1 MFRSKNFKLTVFA
14 CYIAY
19 ITQAIVNNFA
29 PLLFLTFNRNYN
41 IPLAQIGLLV
51 TVNFVTQIIVDFVSA
66 KLVDKIGYR
75 ISIVAGHIFSVLGFV
90 GMAIL
95 PEILPPFLGIAICI
109 VLYAI
114 GGGVA
119 EVLVSPILEACPG
132 DEKEAAMSL
141 LHSFYCWGSV
151 LVILVSTL
159 LFKFIGIEYWK
170 FISCGRAL
178 IPLFNSFFFCFV
190 PINILVSKEEKMPIR
205 QLLVSSIFWKL
216 VILMICA
223 GASELAISQWA
234 SAFVESGLNL
244 SKMIGDLVG
253 PCLFAVLMG
262 ISRVFHSK
270 IGSKVEIDKYLK
282 VSALLCILGYLMI
295 VFSPFP
301 FISLIGCGI
310 CGLAVAAMWP
320 GTFSLATKTCP
331 HGGTA
336 LFAFL
341 ALAGDVG
348 CSAGPTIAGFVS
360 SACND
365 VLKWG
370 LLTAIAFPLIMFT
383 VLSFTFTKGNVK

>member
-1 MFRSKNFKLTVFA
+1 MKLKSYKSTIFA

-29 PLLFLTFNRNYN
+29 PLLFLTFHRTYN
-41 IPLAQIGLLV
+41 IPLGQIGLLV
-51 TVNFVTQIIVDFVSA
+51 TINFVTQIVVDFVSA

-75 ISIVAGHIFSVLGFV
+75 TSIVAGHVFSVLGFL

-95 PEILPPFLGIAICI
+95 PEILPPFVGISICVI
-109 VLYAI
+109 LYAI

-151 LVILVSTL
+151 LVILLSTL
-159 LFKFIGIEYWK
+159 IFKIFGIESWK
-170 FISCGRAL
+170 YVSCFWA
-178 IPLFNSFFFCFV
+178 IVPLFNAVFFSIV
-190 PINILVSKEEKMPIR
+190 PINTLVADEEKMSIKE
-205 QLLVSSIFWKL
+205 LFSMKIFWIL

-234 SAFVESGLNL
+234 SAFAESGLKI
-244 SKMIGDLVG
+244 SKTAGDLAG
-253 PCLFAVLMG
+253 PCAFAVLMG
-262 ISRVFHSK
+262 CSRVFHSK
-270 IGSKVEIDKYLK
+270 VGTKWNIKAYLSGSAI
-282 VSALLCILGYLMI
+282 LCILGYLL
-295 VFSPFP
+295 VVLSPWP

-320 GTFSLATKTCP
+320 GTFSLATKNCP
-331 HGGTA
+331 KGGTA
-336 LFAFL
+336 MFAFL

-360 SACND
+360 SANGD
-365 VLKWG
+365 NLSLG
-370 LLTAIAFPLIMFT
+370 LLTAVFFPIIMLIALRII
-383 VLSFTFTKGNVK
+383 KK